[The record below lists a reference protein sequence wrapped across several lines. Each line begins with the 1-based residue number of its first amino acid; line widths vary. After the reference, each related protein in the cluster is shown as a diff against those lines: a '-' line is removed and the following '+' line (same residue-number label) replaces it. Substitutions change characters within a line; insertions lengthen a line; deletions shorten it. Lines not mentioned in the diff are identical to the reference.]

1 MRALRLGILIV
12 GLWLAITAL
21 ILLILDQTAPRSP
34 EEGVLEYC
42 AGGYCVYRQPNGERV
57 VQ

>member
-1 MRALRLGILIV
+1 MRALRLGIAIA
-12 GLWLAITAL
+12 GLWLAIAAL